1 MITNITTLPG
11 GLRVAT
17 CEMPHSETVSVGL
30 WAGVGGRHEPAR
42 WNGISHFIEHMLF
55 KGTRRRSARRIMEEI
70 EGVGGDINA
79 YTSEERTCYYGLVAA
94 EFFPRLC
101 NVLCDIYT
109 EPRFA
114 PVDIERERGVIGE
127 EILMYRDEPASHV
140 QEILNLHF
148 WHSHPLGRPL
158 TGTMSSIECFGRD
171 DFLAYRQSHYHA
183 GSTVLTAAGR
193 IRHDDVVARATR
205 LLAGLPGGKKTR
217 AGRPPQPSPGRV
229 VAETRETGQTQLA
242 IGFHVPGLHSPE
254 RYALSILNTILGGNG
269 SSRLFQRLRE
279 RGGLCYSVNSHPN
292 LFSDAG
298 MLNISAG
305 LDARNLRKAAA
316 LILDEI
322 RKLQKEPP
330 APAELR
336 RAKEYAIGTSRMS
349 LERTTTQSARLG
361 TSLLIYD
368 EIVDPEDVHARVR
381 AVTAEEVTSIAQ
393 TLNPAEATVAII
405 GPNPQSKIIAAT
417 FGITNA
423 VSPGGIEPPSE
434 L

>member
-1 MITNITTLPG
+1 MTTNVTILPG

-17 CEMPHSETVSVGL
+17 CEMPHAETVSVGL

-42 WNGISHFIEHMLF
+42 LNGISHFIEHMLF

-101 NVLCDIYT
+101 GVLCDMYT
-109 EPRFA
+109 DPRFA
-114 PVDIERERGVIGE
+114 PLDIERERGVIGE
-127 EILMYRDEPASHV
+127 EILLYRDEPASHV
-140 QEILNLHF
+140 QEILNMHF
-148 WHSHPLGRPL
+148 WRSHPLGRPL
-158 TGTMSSIECFGRD
+158 TGTMASIESFDRQ
-171 DFLAYRQSHYHA
+171 DFLSYRQSHYHM

-193 IRHDDVVARATR
+193 VRHSEVVARASR
-205 LLAGLPGGKKTR
+205 SLAGLPR
-217 AGRPPQPSPGRV
+217 GRKPGTGRTPQPASGGV

-242 IGFHVPGLHSPE
+242 IGFAAPGLLSPD
-254 RYALSILNTILGGNG
+254 RYAFSMLNTILGGNG

-292 LFSDAG
+292 LFTDAG

-305 LDARNLRKAAA
+305 LDARNLRKAAS

-322 RKLQKEPP
+322 RKLQQNPP
-330 APAELR
+330 SASELR

-349 LERTTTQSARLG
+349 LERTATQSARLG
-361 TSLLIYD
+361 TSLLIYNKL
-368 EIVDPEDVHARVR
+368 IDPEEVHDRIREVKADE
-381 AVTAEEVTSIAQ
+381 VTAMAQ
-393 TLNPAEATVAII
+393 TLNPANATVAII
-405 GPNPQSKIIAAT
+405 GPRPQSPHIAEI
-417 FGITNA
+417 FGMDH
-423 VSPGGIEPPSE
+423 SG
-434 L
+434 